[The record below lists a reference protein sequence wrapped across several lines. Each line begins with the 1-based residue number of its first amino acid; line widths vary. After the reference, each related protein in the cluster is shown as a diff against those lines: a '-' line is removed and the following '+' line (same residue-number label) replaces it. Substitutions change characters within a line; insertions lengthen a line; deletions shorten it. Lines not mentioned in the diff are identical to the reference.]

1 MPTDRDVSRGRREY
15 ERGVELMQSGDHAAA
30 LSHLRLSTTL
40 QPYGVVYFK
49 KFAECLIAL
58 ARFADAERAL
68 VRVCE
73 LEPDEE
79 FNWWNLGNCLSNL
92 GRFAESERAFRRAC
106 ELDSDDNLNWQWLGH
121 SLLSLGRVA
130 EAEPAFRRACE
141 LKSEN
146 GINWHWLGHSLHSL
160 GRFVEAEPASRR
172 ACELEPENGYIWFW
186 LGRSLHSLG
195 RFAEAERAFRRA
207 CELKPE
213 DGINWHWLGHSL
225 YSLGRFAE
233 AVDALREACRLNPD
247 DISHRVWLANAL
259 TERSGAGR
267 DEAVAIYR
275 KIIGDE
281 PDSDWRAAA
290 LNNLGLIYWNEED
303 YATSCSLIME
313 AVRVRRRLKLE
324 PDHTLK
330 NLETY
335 LDSPL
340 LSDDVRIFVKQMW
353 DAENRL
359 LVRNDAISVAAVGFA
374 EWLAAGSV
382 WLDSASWSG
391 REHSALLKELH
402 ASGAQWADPAS
413 YVFPEFI
420 AGEEELDEALAFAEN
435 LSGSLR
441 KQPDMPIHLDAAD
454 LRIAMTIEND
464 HLRAWVGR
472 ETTGLAVSVNLKT
485 WDVQYRADDRDAI
498 FAVGAVLHWFLD
510 CSGGIEHHPKFT
522 RGLPTN
528 EENVVPWRPDS
539 NTWSTNSSFD
549 DDVEAVVSG
558 RRKRPPK
565 AHRVKGHIRTLSEK
579 IPTEEARLRAPAY
592 VRRNM
597 GPDDT
602 WVAGYSKG
610 GEAALR
616 SLITRLATFS
626 SLADYLAT
634 CPRDEA

>member
-1 MPTDRDVSRGRREY
+1 MPTTDEMYRGLRAY
-15 ERGVELMQSGDHAAA
+15 EQGIEFMASGDHEGAESHFREACTLVPGNESYWRHLGLCLDKQELFEEAEEPLRKASELAPLSA
-30 LSHLRLSTTL
+30 L
-40 QPYGVVYFK
+40 
-49 KFAECLIAL
+49 
-58 ARFADAERAL
+58 
-68 VRVCE
+68 
-73 LEPDEE
+73 
-79 FNWWNLGNCLSNL
+79 NWLNLGMILFKLDRFSEAEHPLRKACEYGANHRNPWEYL
-92 GRFAESERAFRRAC
+92 GRCLF
-106 ELDSDDNLNWQWLGH
+106 ELDRS
-121 SLLSLGRVA
+121 A
-130 EAEPAFRRACE
+130 EAVEPLRKASKIEPTKE
-141 LKSEN
+141 LT
-146 GINWHWLGHSLHSL
+146 WYQLGLCL
-160 GRFVEAEPASRR
+160 RD
-172 ACELEPENGYIWFW
+172 LDQ
-186 LGRSLHSLG
+186 
-195 RFAEAERAFRRA
+195 FAEAADAF
-207 CELKPE
+207 
-213 DGINWHWLGHSL
+213 
-225 YSLGRFAE
+225 
-233 AVDALREACRLNPD
+233 REACRLEPND
-247 DISHRVWLANAL
+247 QWAWIYLALSLDELGEEDSKEAIAILQRIIRKNSDSDVLCSALHNLAN
-259 TERSGAGR
+259 
-267 DEAVAIYR
+267 
-275 KIIGDE
+275 
-281 PDSDWRAAA
+281 
-290 LNNLGLIYWNEED
+290 IYWKEAEWE
-303 YATSCSLIME
+303 TSLTLMTE
-313 AVRVRRRLKLE
+313 AVRVGRRLKAE
-324 PDHTLK
+324 PTTTLK
-330 NLETY
+330 NLQFY

-340 LSDDVRIFVKQMW
+340 LDQKVGTFLKKMWEAEQRLLQRSDDSPILATSF
-353 DAENRL
+353 
-359 LVRNDAISVAAVGFA
+359 S
-374 EWLAAGSV
+374 EWLEEGSV

-402 ASGAQWADPAS
+402 AAGAQWADLANC
-413 YVFPEFI
+413 VFPEFN

-441 KQPDMPIHLDAAD
+441 KQPNMPIHLDAAD

-485 WDVQYRADDRDAI
+485 WDVQYRADDPDAI

-528 EENVVPWRPDS
+528 EENVVPWRADN

-565 AHRVKGHIRTLSEK
+565 AHRVKGHIRTLSEY

-597 GPDDT
+597 GPNDT

>member
-1 MPTDRDVSRGRREY
+1 
-15 ERGVELMQSGDHAAA
+15 
-30 LSHLRLSTTL
+30 
-40 QPYGVVYFK
+40 
-49 KFAECLIAL
+49 
-58 ARFADAERAL
+58 
-68 VRVCE
+68 
-73 LEPDEE
+73 
-79 FNWWNLGNCLSNL
+79 
-92 GRFAESERAFRRAC
+92 
-106 ELDSDDNLNWQWLGH
+106 
-121 SLLSLGRVA
+121 
-130 EAEPAFRRACE
+130 
-141 LKSEN
+141 
-146 GINWHWLGHSLHSL
+146 
-160 GRFVEAEPASRR
+160 
-172 ACELEPENGYIWFW
+172 
-186 LGRSLHSLG
+186 
-195 RFAEAERAFRRA
+195 
-207 CELKPE
+207 
-213 DGINWHWLGHSL
+213 
-225 YSLGRFAE
+225 
-233 AVDALREACRLNPD
+233 
-247 DISHRVWLANAL
+247 
-259 TERSGAGR
+259 
-267 DEAVAIYR
+267 
-275 KIIGDE
+275 
-281 PDSDWRAAA
+281 
-290 LNNLGLIYWNEED
+290 
-303 YATSCSLIME
+303 
-313 AVRVRRRLKLE
+313 
-324 PDHTLK
+324 
-330 NLETY
+330 
-335 LDSPL
+335 
-340 LSDDVRIFVKQMW
+340 
-353 DAENRL
+353 
-359 LVRNDAISVAAVGFA
+359 
-374 EWLAAGSV
+374 
-382 WLDSASWSG
+382 
-391 REHSALLKELH
+391 LKELH
-402 ASGAQWADPAS
+402 AAGAQWADPAS

-485 WDVQYRADDRDAI
+485 WDVQYLADDPDAI

-528 EENVVPWRPDS
+528 EETVVPWRADN

-565 AHRVKGHIRTLSEK
+565 AHRVKGHIRTLSEY

-597 GPDDT
+597 GPNDT

>member
-1 MPTDRDVSRGRREY
+1 MPTTDEMYRGLRAY
-15 ERGVELMQSGDHAAA
+15 EQGVEFMASGDHEGAESHFREACTLVPGNESYWRHLGLCLDKQELFEKAEQPIRKASELAPMSA
-30 LSHLRLSTTL
+30 L
-40 QPYGVVYFK
+40 
-49 KFAECLIAL
+49 
-58 ARFADAERAL
+58 
-68 VRVCE
+68 
-73 LEPDEE
+73 
-79 FNWWNLGNCLSNL
+79 NWLNLGMILFKL
-92 GRFAESERAFRRAC
+92 DRFSEAEHPLRKAC
-106 ELDSDDNLNWQWLGH
+106 EYGANHRNPWEYLGH
-121 SLLSLGRVA
+121 CL
-130 EAEPAFRRACE
+130 FE
-141 LKSEN
+141 L
-146 GINWHWLGHSLHSL
+146 
-160 GRFVEAEPASRR
+160 
-172 ACELEPENGYIWFW
+172 
-186 LGRSLHSLG
+186 
-195 RFAEAERAFRRA
+195 
-207 CELKPE
+207 
-213 DGINWHWLGHSL
+213 D
-225 YSLGRFAE
+225 RFAE
-233 AVDALREACRLNPD
+233 AVEPLRKASKLEPTKEMTWYRLGRCLRKLDQFAEAANAFREACHLEPN
-247 DISHRVWLANAL
+247 SKANWLCLAASL
-259 TERSGAGR
+259 AKLGE
-267 DEAVAIYR
+267 DECQEARAIYLKLIR
-275 KIIGDE
+275 EE
-281 PDSDWRAAA
+281 PDSEFAATS
-290 LNNLGLIYWNEED
+290 LNNLGLIYWNEEN
-303 YATSCSLIME
+303 YAASFSLIME

-324 PDHTLK
+324 PDLSLK

-335 LDSPL
+335 LASPL
-340 LSDDVRIFVKQMW
+340 LSDDVRVFLKQMW
-353 DAENRL
+353 EAENRL
-359 LVRNDAISVAAVGFA
+359 LVRNDAVASVGFS

-402 ASGAQWADPAS
+402 AAGAQWADPANC
-413 YVFPEFI
+413 VFPEFN
-420 AGEEELDEALAFAEN
+420 AGEEELDEAMAFAEN

-472 ETTGLAVSVNLKT
+472 DTTGLAVSVNLKT
-485 WDVQYRADDRDAI
+485 WDVQYRANDPDAI

-528 EENVVPWRPDS
+528 EETVVPWRADN

-565 AHRVKGHIRTLSEK
+565 AHRVKGHIRTLSEY

-597 GPDDT
+597 GPNDT

>member
-1 MPTDRDVSRGRREY
+1 MPTTDEMYRGLRAY
-15 ERGVELMQSGDHAAA
+15 EQGVKFMASGDHEGAESHFREACTLVPGNESYWRHLGLCLDKQELFEEAEQTFRKASELAPKSA
-30 LSHLRLSTTL
+30 L
-40 QPYGVVYFK
+40 
-49 KFAECLIAL
+49 
-58 ARFADAERAL
+58 
-68 VRVCE
+68 
-73 LEPDEE
+73 
-79 FNWWNLGNCLSNL
+79 NWLNLGMILYGLDRFGEAEHPLRKACEYGANHRNPWEYLGRCLSKL
-92 GRFAESERAFRRAC
+92 GRF
-106 ELDSDDNLNWQWLGH
+106 
-121 SLLSLGRVA
+121 A

-141 LKSEN
+141 LK
-146 GINWHWLGHSLHSL
+146 
-160 GRFVEAEPASRR
+160 
-172 ACELEPENGYIWFW
+172 
-186 LGRSLHSLG
+186 
-195 RFAEAERAFRRA
+195 
-207 CELKPE
+207 PE
-213 DGINWHWLGHSL
+213 DGNIWLLLGHSL

-247 DISHRVWLANAL
+247 DISLQVWLAKAL

-281 PDSDWRAAA
+281 PDSVWREAV
-290 LNNLGLIYWNEED
+290 LQLLGLIYWNEED
-303 YATSCSLIME
+303 YAASFSLIME

-324 PDHTLK
+324 PDVSLK

-335 LDSPL
+335 LASPL
-340 LSDDVRIFVKQMW
+340 LSDDVRVFVKQMW

-402 ASGAQWADPAS
+402 ASGAQWADPANC
-413 YVFPEFI
+413 VFPEFN
-420 AGEEELDEALAFAEN
+420 AGEEELDEAMAFAEN

-485 WDVQYRADDRDAI
+485 WDVQYLADDPDAI

-528 EENVVPWRPDS
+528 EETVVPWRADN

-565 AHRVKGHIRTLSEK
+565 AHRVKGHIRTLSEY

-597 GPDDT
+597 GPNDT

>member
-1 MPTDRDVSRGRREY
+1 
-15 ERGVELMQSGDHAAA
+15 
-30 LSHLRLSTTL
+30 
-40 QPYGVVYFK
+40 
-49 KFAECLIAL
+49 
-58 ARFADAERAL
+58 
-68 VRVCE
+68 
-73 LEPDEE
+73 
-79 FNWWNLGNCLSNL
+79 L
-92 GRFAESERAFRRAC
+92 GRF
-106 ELDSDDNLNWQWLGH
+106 
-121 SLLSLGRVA
+121 A

-141 LKSEN
+141 LKT
-146 GINWHWLGHSLHSL
+146 
-160 GRFVEAEPASRR
+160 
-172 ACELEPENGYIWFW
+172 
-186 LGRSLHSLG
+186 
-195 RFAEAERAFRRA
+195 
-207 CELKPE
+207 
-213 DGINWHWLGHSL
+213 
-225 YSLGRFAE
+225 
-233 AVDALREACRLNPD
+233 D
-247 DISHRVWLANAL
+247 DISYRVWLAKGL
-259 TERSGAGR
+259 EELSDSGR

-281 PDSDWRAAA
+281 PDSDWRATA

-303 YATSCSLIME
+303 YAASFSLIME

-324 PDHTLK
+324 PDVSLK

-335 LDSPL
+335 LASPL
-340 LSDDVRIFVKQMW
+340 LSDDVRVFVKQMW

-391 REHSALLKELH
+391 REHSALLRELH

-472 ETTGLAVSVNLKT
+472 ERTGLAVSVNLKT
-485 WDVQYRADDRDAI
+485 WDVQYRADDPDAI

-528 EENVVPWRPDS
+528 EENVVPWRADN

-565 AHRVKGHIRTLSEK
+565 AHRVKGHIRTLSEY

-597 GPDDT
+597 GPNDT